1 MPRTARLYLLNYP
14 HHVTQRGVNKEQIF
28 FDDEDYHVML
38 KYLKEASEKT
48 STEIWAYC
56 LMPNHIHLLLVPTI
70 EEGLGRCLHHSTF
83 RYAQYF
89 NKRYERTG
97 RLWQNRYYSSIVEA
111 ETYLWAVARYIETNP
126 LRSGLV
132 RSPDEWR
139 WSSASFHLNG
149 TPDELIKKASDWLPE
164 GFKERY
170 REFLL
175 DKADNTFIRKATLS
189 CRPIGTEGFT
199 SNLEALLNVSLKPR
213 KRGRPRKCKN

>member
-1 MPRTARLYLLNYP
+1 MPRRARLYLLNYP

-28 FDDEDYHVML
+28 FDEEDYNFML
-38 KYLKEASEKT
+38 KYLKEASDKS

-56 LMPNHIHLLLVPTI
+56 LMPNHIHLLLVPKI
-70 EEGLGRCLHHSTF
+70 EDGLGKCLHLSTF

-89 NKRYERTG
+89 NKKYERIG

-132 RSPDEWR
+132 KSPDEWR

-149 TPDELIKKASDWLPE
+149 AHDKLINKESDWLPE
-164 GFKERY
+164 SFKTRY
-170 REFLL
+170 REFLF
-175 DKADNTFIRKATLS
+175 DKADHTLIRKATQS
-189 CRPIGTEGFT
+189 CQPIGTEKFT
-199 SNLEALLNVSLKPR
+199 SKLESLLNISLKPG
-213 KRGRPRKCKN
+213 KKGRPRKAKK